1 MSVKEMDLRGTACP
15 INFVRIK
22 IALDAAPEETI
33 IKAIIDDGEAYESVP
48 QSIREEGHEII
59 SLESYEESFWLI
71 NIKKSAGTEAKS

>member
-1 MSVKEMDLRGTACP
+1 MDLRGTACP